1 MKVRCRKAASEAWNL
16 FSPSSGIMR
25 MSRGQK
31 ALLTIS
37 PNLVRILL
45 FLMPFC
51 NFLYSLLTKAYGA
64 NGSPPN
70 IPSHAWLQFE
80 IELLDILPV

>member
-1 MKVRCRKAASEAWNL
+1 
-16 FSPSSGIMR
+16 

-37 PNLVRILL
+37 PNLVRVFTVSHAFEISDS
-45 FLMPFC
+45 PR
-51 NFLYSLLTKAYGA
+51 STKAYGA
-64 NGSPPN
+64 NGFPPN

-80 IELLDILPV
+80 IELLEIF